1 MPQVG
6 KVQRLNADDKAWL
19 DDLLIARG
27 FSGYAELELLCR
39 ERGVDIS
46 SSAIHR
52 YGKNFQQR
60 LEAVKLVTEQAR
72 AVVESAPDDEGAVND
87 ALMRIVQ
94 EKLFNILVDAELDT
108 DNLPKLARAIADLGR
123 AAVNQ
128 KKLAAEVRK
137 QVLEQAAASAEA
149 SARKQGVSRDGV
161 AALRAAIMGQ
171 MK

>member
-1 MPQVG
+1 MPRVS
-6 KVQRLNADDKAWL
+6 KVQRLNEDDKAWL

-27 FSGYAELELLCR
+27 FSGYAELEQLCR

-52 YGKNFQQR
+52 YGQSFQER
-60 LEAVKLVTEQAR
+60 LEAVRLVTEQAR
-72 AVVESAPDDEGAVND
+72 AVVEHAPDEEGAVND

-94 EKLFNILVDAELDT
+94 EKLFTILVDTELDT

-128 KKLAAEVRK
+128 KKMAAEVRK
-137 QVLEQAAASAEA
+137 QVLTEAAANAEA
-149 SARKQGVSRDGV
+149 SARKQGVSKDGV

-171 MK
+171 LA